1 MMLRRRRRTFVSE
14 RVMGREEA
22 YHHRHRRRC
31 RYHYHHSDADKTNR
45 NSGNCNWM
53 SLFLLNIQ
61 SEWKGRWRVQDSIQV
76 TTVMILGLN
85 INSCNVCCFGYIA
98 GLFRLPGTKIWKDQQ
113 YKTSESERRSIGNK
127 IIKEKTLKLAGNN
140 LAFQRSEGNQLTKW
154 YR

>member
-1 MMLRRRRRTFVSE
+1 MMMLRRRRIFVCE
-14 RVMGREEA
+14 RKVGSGEA
-22 YHHRHRRRC
+22 YHHRHRRSC
-31 RYHYHHSDADKTNR
+31 RYHNHRRDADKTNA
-45 NSGNCNWM
+45 NCNRM

-113 YKTSESERRSIGNK
+113 YKTSESERRSMGNK

-140 LAFQRSEGNQLTKW
+140 LAFQRSEGNQPPKW